1 MDGHRLLAMKN
12 ILLIYGHALSRCALK
27 TLLRND
33 HRLHLAAEVA
43 SVRAAKLSM
52 RQHAYDAVILDVSA
66 AETNGLE
73 LFCDLKQAC
82 AELPILIV
90 NGSEHTDRMLHF
102 MRLGCAGYLPY
113 SADSAQLMPAIHTI
127 TRGRCYV
134 LPQHQALLESS
145 PKPLLSD
152 RRRLPHDHLSLRE
165 LQVFFKLIKG
175 QPISAIAA
183 ELAITPGSVSVF
195 RSKILKKMGLANNTA
210 LIHYALQSHL
220 VLVTAVTHHLSTAT
234 DAAPP

>member
-1 MDGHRLLAMKN
+1 MKN

-33 HRLHLAAEVA
+33 PGLHLAAEVA

-90 NGSEHTDRMLHF
+90 NGSEHADRMLHF

-127 TRGRCYV
+127 TRGQRYV
-134 LPQHQALLESS
+134 LPQHQALL
-145 PKPLLSD
+145 KPLLTDS
-152 RRRLPHDHLSLRE
+152 RRLPHDHLSLRE

-175 QPISAIAA
+175 QAINAIAA

-195 RSKILKKMGLANNTA
+195 RSKILKKMGLTNNTA
-210 LIHYALQSHL
+210 LIHYALQSRL

-234 DAAPP
+234 GAA

>member
-1 MDGHRLLAMKN
+1 MKN

-33 HRLHLAAEVA
+33 PGLHLAAEVA

-90 NGSEHTDRMLHF
+90 NGSEHADRMLHF
-102 MRLGCAGYLPY
+102 MRRGCAGYLPY

-127 TRGRCYV
+127 TRGQRYV
-134 LPQHQALLESS
+134 LPQHQALL
-145 PKPLLSD
+145 KPLLTDS
-152 RRRLPHDHLSLRE
+152 RRLPHDHLSLRE

-175 QPISAIAA
+175 QAINAIAA

-210 LIHYALQSHL
+210 LIHYALQSRL

-234 DAAPP
+234 GAA

>member
-1 MDGHRLLAMKN
+1 MKN

-33 HRLHLAAEVA
+33 PGLHLAAEVS

-90 NGSEHTDRMLHF
+90 NGSEHADRMLHF

-127 TRGRCYV
+127 TRGQRYV
-134 LPQHQALLESS
+134 LPQHQALL
-145 PKPLLSD
+145 KPLLTDS
-152 RRRLPHDHLSLRE
+152 RRLPHDHLSLRE

-175 QPISAIAA
+175 QAINAIAA

-210 LIHYALQSHL
+210 LIHYALQSRL

-234 DAAPP
+234 GAA

>member
-1 MDGHRLLAMKN
+1 MKN
-12 ILLIYGHALSRCALK
+12 ILLIYGHALSHCALK
-27 TLLRND
+27 ALVSED
-33 HRLHLAAEVA
+33 HSVHLAAEAGNVHEA
-43 SVRAAKLSM
+43 RLSI
-52 RQHAYDAVILDVSA
+52 RQHACDAVILDVSA
-66 AETNGLE
+66 ADTNGLE
-73 LFCDLKQAC
+73 VFCDLKQAFP
-82 AELPILIV
+82 ELPILII
-90 NGSEHTDRMLHF
+90 NGSERTDRMLHF
-102 MRLGCAGYLPY
+102 IRLGCAGYLSY
-113 SADSAQLMPAIHTI
+113 TTDSAQLMPAIHTI
-127 TRGRCYV
+127 TRGRRYV

-152 RRRLPHDHLSLRE
+152 SRRLPHDHLSLRE

-210 LIHYALQSHL
+210 LIHYALQSKL